1 MNPGETVVF
10 LHAHP
15 DDESI
20 FTGGTIRR
28 LADRG
33 VRTVVVIATSGLD
46 DTSGLS
52 DADAWL
58 VARRAHEARTACD
71 LLGVDALHLLGYAD
85 AGLAAASPFTRL
97 TEVPHDDAVQR
108 LATLL
113 RAEGATALVTY
124 DDGGIYPHPDH
135 LAVHR
140 VGVAAAAVAGV
151 DVVYEATVDREYLHF
166 VETHLV
172 GHAVR
177 WLVGADAPLVTN
189 RAPLGVPTVMVS
201 TMVDVG
207 DAIAIKRAA
216 IAAHVSQLP
225 PDHAFHALDDA
236 TFSAVYGY
244 EWFVRRGPAGPIE
257 ELAEV
262 DARPVAVTM

>member
-1 MNPGETVVF
+1 MF
-10 LHAHP
+10 FHAHP

-20 FTGGTIRR
+20 FTGGTIRQ

-33 VRTVVVIATSGLD
+33 VRTVVVIATAGRAD
-46 DTSGLS
+46 DRSCLGGS
-52 DADAWL
+52 DARLAM
-58 VARRAHEARTACD
+58 RAGEAQVACD
-71 LLGVDALHLLGYAD
+71 LLGVDALHLLGYVD
-85 AGLAAASPFTRL
+85 AGVDAVVPAGSRL
-97 TEVPHDDAVQR
+97 SETPHDDAVDR
-108 LATLL
+108 LAALL

-124 DDGGIYPHPDH
+124 DDGGIYAHPDH

-140 VGVAAAAVAGV
+140 VGVAAAAAAGV

-189 RAPLGVPTVMVS
+189 RAPLGVPTVLVS
-201 TMVDVG
+201 TVVEVG
-207 DAIAIKRAA
+207 GALAVKRAA
-216 IAAHVSQLP
+216 IAAHESQLP
-225 PDHAFHALDDA
+225 PDDPFHSLDDE
-236 TFSAVYGY
+236 TFAAVYGY

-257 ELAEV
+257 ELA
-262 DARPVAVTM
+262 T